1 MDRHYSQHIFLADD
15 PLPKDEIDDLFEQ
28 LRPLEPPSSLI
39 QQILTTVSRLSRPT
53 SPSDPRDE
61 ADEKIDSLVVRNENL
76 PPS

>member
-1 MDRHYSQHIFLADD
+1 MDRHYSARLFLADD

-28 LRPLEPPSSLI
+28 LQLIEPPPSLI
-39 QQILTTVSRLSRPT
+39 QQILTTVSRLSRIT
-53 SPSDPRDE
+53 SPPDPRDE

>member
-1 MDRHYSQHIFLADD
+1 MDRHYAQRIFLADD

-28 LRPLEPPSSLI
+28 LQVIEPPPSLI
-39 QQILTTVSRLSRPT
+39 EQILTTVSRLSRLST
-53 SPSDPRDE
+53 PSDPQDE

>member
-1 MDRHYSQHIFLADD
+1 MDRHYSQYIFLADD

-39 QQILTTVSRLSRPT
+39 QQILTTVSRLSRIT
-53 SPSDPRDE
+53 SPPDPRDE